1 MNNGL
6 DIFDRLDAGEK
17 IDDLMP
23 YDLAGYSQSI
33 RIQLYALYATY
44 GEDPARR
51 ALCRKKWHDILEGRL
66 TDESRPDSL

>member
-6 DIFDRLDAGEK
+6 DIFDRLDAGER

-23 YDLAGYSQSI
+23 YDLSGYSNAI

-51 ALCRKKWHDILEGRL
+51 ALCRRKWHDILEGRL
-66 TDESRPDSL
+66 TDESRTDSV

>member
-51 ALCRKKWHDILEGRL
+51 ALCKRKWHDILEGRL
-66 TDESRPDSL
+66 TDESWTDGI